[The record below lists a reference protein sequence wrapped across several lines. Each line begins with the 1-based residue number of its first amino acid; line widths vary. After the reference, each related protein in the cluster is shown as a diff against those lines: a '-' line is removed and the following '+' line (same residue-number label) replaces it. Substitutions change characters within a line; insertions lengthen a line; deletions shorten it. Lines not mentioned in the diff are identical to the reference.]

1 MLAKVVASL
10 WPDVYSN
17 AVDLEW
23 DPTKMGRR
31 GAPNNLQKGCETQAW
46 LAVANDN
53 KAMVAGNI
61 FTNGLSNHSTL
72 VLTILSFRRSSFC
85 ICEELSGASF
95 SVK

>member
-17 AVDLEW
+17 KVDPEW

-53 KAMVAGNI
+53 KAMVSGQYFYQRVIKPFDLNADNI
-61 FTNGLSNHSTL
+61 EFQEKFLLYLRKT
-72 VLTILSFRRSSFC
+72 
-85 ICEELSGASF
+85 
-95 SVK
+95 